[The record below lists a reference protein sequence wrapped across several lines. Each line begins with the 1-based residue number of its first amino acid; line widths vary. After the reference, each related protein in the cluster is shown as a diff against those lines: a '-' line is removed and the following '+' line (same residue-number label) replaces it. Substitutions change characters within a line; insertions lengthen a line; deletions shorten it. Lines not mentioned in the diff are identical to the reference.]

1 MARVAAVAEER
12 RALLSPGAWG
22 RLALPLA
29 AALLLAVPFLG
40 AGAFTTTLLTEAL
53 IYAIWAMS
61 LDLLVGFAGLVTFG
75 HAAGFGL
82 ATYAAGYFAREV
94 TPDLLLTFLVTEG
107 VVAAVALATGFV
119 ATRVSGVAFAI
130 ISLAICQVLFQIAV
144 GWRAVTEGMDG
155 LVGVPLPRL
164 LGRPIE
170 TGAGFYVLTA
180 GLLILTY
187 LGLRW
192 LVDTPFGRTLQ
203 AIRSNEQRAAAIGID
218 VRLHKWIA
226 FVVSWSVAGLA
237 GTLFVFMKAGTT
249 PMVLHWSE
257 SGNVLAMTIFG
268 GLGTLLGPVVGAIG
282 FVFLRDEFTTHF
294 RAWQFAFGL
303 VFVLVVILFPSGL
316 AGIASRLWSRP

>member
-1 MARVAAVAEER
+1 MARVVVAEDR
-12 RALLSPGAWG
+12 RPLLSRETWAG
-22 RLALPLA
+22 LALSVA
-29 AALLLAVPFLG
+29 GAGLLVFPFLG
-40 AGAFTTTLLTEAL
+40 AGTFTTTLLTEAL

-61 LDLLVGFAGLVTFG
+61 LDLLVGFTGLVTFG

-94 TPDLLLTFLVTEG
+94 TADLLLTFLVAES
-107 VVAAVALATGFV
+107 VVAGVALMTGFV

-155 LVGVPLPRL
+155 LVGVPLPQL
-164 LGRPIE
+164 FGRPIG
-170 TGAGFYVLTA
+170 TGSGFYVLTA
-180 GLLILTY
+180 MVLILTY
-187 LGLRW
+187 IGLRW
-192 LVDTPFGRTLQ
+192 LVDTPFGRTLH
-203 AIRSNEQRAAAIGID
+203 AIRSNEQRAAAIGIN
-218 VRLHKWIA
+218 VRLHKWVA
-226 FVVSWSVAGLA
+226 FVISWFVAGIA
-237 GTLFVFMKAGTT
+237 GTLFVFTKAGTT

-268 GLGTLLGPVVGAIG
+268 GLGTLLGPIVGAIG

-316 AGIASRLWSRP
+316 AGIASRFWSRS